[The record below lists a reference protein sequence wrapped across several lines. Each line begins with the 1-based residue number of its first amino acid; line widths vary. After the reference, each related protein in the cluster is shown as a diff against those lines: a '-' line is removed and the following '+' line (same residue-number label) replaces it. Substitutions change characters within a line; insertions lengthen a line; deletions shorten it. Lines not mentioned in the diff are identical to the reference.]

1 MQVERSLSDGDL
13 ALIEIWQGVNRPQS
27 RVSEMPVL
35 GSLKLEHIGK
45 QKWDELFMTFGH
57 NDG

>member
-1 MQVERSLSDGDL
+1 LRELCGFRNFALAIELPELSHFRQVQTPEN
-13 ALIEIWQGVNRPQS
+13 E
-27 RVSEMPVL
+27 VS
-35 GSLKLEHIGK
+35 